1 MISKKYFTNPELKI
15 SSFILLSTVAL
26 FLIITSIVLK
36 SYTDN
41 LKRDYT
47 RSLGAVTARII
58 EKNPELEGEIVPFIT
73 KKISKEEADKGEN
86 ILKQYGIT
94 KDLENELFP
103 YINKINFQN
112 KTFII
117 CIFTILAF
125 ILFMF
130 NYIQYGYFYRRIRR
144 LTLAAK
150 KVVDGNYDIV
160 INENK
165 EGDFSKLAV
174 SFNSMREIIRNNISQ
189 LKKEKQ
195 FLVDLLSDISH
206 QLKTPLSSMI
216 VYNDIMLTKEL
227 DKEQRQTF
235 LLSNQNQ
242 LSRMN
247 WLIQS
252 MLKLAKLDARA
263 IELHKEKQSLN
274 ETVEEAVDALESK
287 ASENNVKII
296 RKCNYDIYL
305 EHDRLWLEEALINII
320 KNGIEHTP
328 SGGTISIDLIENP
341 VYRRVIIEDTG
352 EGVDERDLPNIFKRF
367 YKAKTSRKTDSV
379 GIGLALAKS
388 IVEAHNGLI
397 EAQSKIGLGT
407 KFTITFLKY

>member
-1 MISKKYFTNPELKI
+1 MISNKYFSNPELKI
-15 SSFILLSTVAL
+15 SSFTLLFTVAL
-26 FLIITSIVLK
+26 FLAITSTVLK
-36 SYTDN
+36 SYTDD

-58 EKNPELEGEIVPFIT
+58 EKNPELEGEIVPLIT
-73 KKISKEEADKGEN
+73 KKISKEEAAKGEDT
-86 ILKQYGIT
+86 LKQYGIT

-103 YINKINFQN
+103 YINTISFQN
-112 KTFII
+112 KIFII

-130 NYIQYGYFYRRIRR
+130 NYIQYGYFYSRIRR

-252 MLKLAKLDARA
+252 MLKLAKLDAKA
-263 IELHKEKQSLN
+263 IELHKENQSLN
-274 ETVEEAVDALESK
+274 ETVEEAVDALDSRASK
-287 ASENNVKII
+287 NNVKII
-296 RKCNYDIYL
+296 CKGNYDIYL

-328 SGGTISIDLIENP
+328 SGGTISIELIENP

-352 EGVDERDLPNIFKRF
+352 EGIDEQDLPNIFKRF

>member
-1 MISKKYFTNPELKI
+1 MISKKYFSNPELKI
-15 SSFILLSTVAL
+15 SSFILLYTVAL

-58 EKNPELEGEIVPFIT
+58 EKNPELEGEIVPLVT
-73 KKISKEEADKGEN
+73 KEISKEEADKGED

-103 YINKINFQN
+103 YINKISFQN

-117 CIFTILAF
+117 CIFTILAV

-130 NYIQYGYFYRRIRR
+130 NYIQYGYFYSRIRR

-216 VYNDIMLTKEL
+216 VYNDIMLSKEL
-227 DKEQRQTF
+227 DKNQRQTF

-242 LSRMN
+242 LNRMN

-263 IELHKEKQSLN
+263 IELRKEKQSLN

-341 VYRRVIIEDTG
+341 VYRRIIIEDTG
-352 EGVDERDLPNIFKRF
+352 EGIEERDLPNIFKRF
-367 YKAKTSRKTDSV
+367 YKAKTSRKADSV

>member
-1 MISKKYFTNPELKI
+1 
-15 SSFILLSTVAL
+15 
-26 FLIITSIVLK
+26 
-36 SYTDN
+36 
-41 LKRDYT
+41 
-47 RSLGAVTARII
+47 
-58 EKNPELEGEIVPFIT
+58 
-73 KKISKEEADKGEN
+73 
-86 ILKQYGIT
+86 
-94 KDLENELFP
+94 
-103 YINKINFQN
+103 
-112 KTFII
+112 
-117 CIFTILAF
+117 
-125 ILFMF
+125 
-130 NYIQYGYFYRRIRR
+130 
-144 LTLAAK
+144 
-150 KVVDGNYDIV
+150 
-160 INENK
+160 
-165 EGDFSKLAV
+165 
-174 SFNSMREIIRNNISQ
+174 MREIIRNNISQ

-252 MLKLAKLDARA
+252 MLKLAKLDAKA
-263 IELHKEKQSLN
+263 IELHKENQSLN
-274 ETVEEAVDALESK
+274 ETVEEAVDALDSRASK
-287 ASENNVKII
+287 NNVKII
-296 RKCNYDIYL
+296 CKGNYDIYL

-320 KNGIEHTP
+320 KNGIEHTS
-328 SGGTISIDLIENP
+328 SGGIITIDLIENP

-352 EGVDERDLPNIFKRF
+352 EGIDERDLPNIFKRF

-397 EAQSKIGLGT
+397 EAQSKVGLGT
-407 KFTITFLKY
+407 KFIITFLRY